1 MIIKYHPWIFEI
13 SSGLVE
19 VNMKDIVYITG
30 HKNPDSDSICAALAY
45 AEYKNKTGSDNY
57 VPVRLGEINRETY
70 FILAYFGVEAPVFIE
85 DVRLQISDLNIDK
98 IAPISSEITLKMA
111 WNIMRMN
118 NVKSIPVVDENEILN
133 GIVSVS
139 NVTESYMDVWDN
151 MILGKSKVTVNNLLD
166 TLTGQVLHLDKDRK
180 HFYGKIYALSAS
192 PEEVNKTIEEG
203 DIIITGNRRD
213 ALESAVDRKVSLIII
228 TGSGDMDEDLL
239 SKAQENRVTV
249 LNTPYD
255 TYTTS
260 RLISQSIPV
269 NYVMTKEN
277 IMYFSSD
284 DYIGDIRNTMAET
297 RFRSYPVVSEE
308 NRVVGTISRF
318 HLISGKKKKVILVD
332 HNEKGQSVKGLNEAE
347 ILEIIDHHR
356 VADVAT
362 STPIFFRNE
371 PVGST
376 STIVANIFFE
386 NGIRPS
392 KKTAGLLAAAI
403 ISDTLLFKS
412 PTSTNVDRLV
422 LQRLAQIADID
433 VEEFALEMFKYGTSL
448 AGKSPQEILKQDFKV
463 FTYDN
468 SKIGV
473 SQVYTMDSE
482 TIDELKD
489 TIIETMEEM
498 TDHEGYDL
506 QLLMVTDIYK
516 EGSELIAVGKQKDV
530 INKAFNV
537 QMKENSI
544 YIPGILSRK
553 KQVIP
558 PISSVINR

>member
-1 MIIKYHPWIFEI
+1 
-13 SSGLVE
+13 
-19 VNMKDIVYITG
+19 MKDTVYITG

-45 AEYKNKTGSDNY
+45 AEYKNKTGSDHY

-70 FILAYFGVEAPVFIE
+70 FILAYFGVEPPEYIE

-118 NVKSIPVVDENEILN
+118 NVKSIPVVDENETLN

-166 TLTGQVLHLDKDRK
+166 TLTGQLLHLDKDRK

-192 PEEVNKTIEEG
+192 PDEVNKTIEEG
-203 DIIITGNRRD
+203 DIVITGNRRES
-213 ALESAVDRKVSLIII
+213 LEGAVERKVSLIII

-239 SKAQENRVTV
+239 ERAKENRVTV
-249 LNTPYD
+249 INTPYD

-260 RLISQSIPV
+260 RLISQSVPV
-269 NYVMTKEN
+269 SYVMTKEN
-277 IMYFSSD
+277 IMYFSAD

-308 NRVVGTISRF
+308 NKVVGTISRF

-422 LQRLAQIADID
+422 LQRLSQIADID

-463 FTYDN
+463 FTYDS

-473 SQVYTMDSE
+473 SQVYTMDSD
-482 TIDELKD
+482 TIDELKG

-498 TDHEGYDL
+498 TEHEGFDL
-506 QLLMVTDIYK
+506 QLLIVTDIYK

-530 INKAFNV
+530 INKAFDV
-537 QMKENSI
+537 QMKENSV

>member
-1 MIIKYHPWIFEI
+1 
-13 SSGLVE
+13 
-19 VNMKDIVYITG
+19 MKDTVYITG
-30 HKNPDSDSICAALAY
+30 HRNPDSDSICAALAY
-45 AEYKNKTGSDNY
+45 AEYKNKTGNEKY
-57 VPVRLGEINRETY
+57 IPVRLGEINRETY
-70 FILAYFGVEAPVFIE
+70 FILAYFGVDAPQYIE
-85 DVRLQISDLNIDK
+85 NVRLQVSDLNIDK
-98 IAPISSEITLKMA
+98 IAPIASDITLKMA

-118 NVKSIPVVDENEILN
+118 NIKSLPVVDENETLS
-133 GIVSVS
+133 GVVSVS

-166 TLTGQVLHLDKDRK
+166 TLTGQMVHLDKDRK

-192 PEEVNKTIEEG
+192 PDEVSKIIEEG
-203 DIIITGNRRD
+203 DIVITGNRRE
-213 ALESAVDRKVSLIII
+213 ALEGAIERKVSLIII
-228 TGSGDMDEDLL
+228 TGSGEIDEDLL
-239 SKAQENRVTV
+239 AKAEENRITIIS
-249 LNTPYD
+249 TPYD
-255 TYTTS
+255 TYTSS
-260 RLISQSIPV
+260 RLISQAVPV
-269 NYVMTKEN
+269 SYVMTKDN
-277 IMYFSSD
+277 IIYFSSD

-297 RFRSYPVVSEE
+297 RFRSYPVVNEE
-308 NRVVGTISRF
+308 SKVVGTISRF
-318 HLISGKKKKVILVD
+318 HLISEKKKKVILVD
-332 HNEKGQSVKGLNEAE
+332 HNEKGQSVEGLNEAE

-362 STPIFFRNE
+362 TTPIFFRNE

-422 LQRLAQIADID
+422 LERLAKIADID
-433 VEEFALEMFKYGTSL
+433 VEDFALEMFKYGTSL
-448 AGKSPQEILKQDFKV
+448 AGKTPEEILKQDFKV

-473 SQVYTMDSE
+473 SQVYTMDAESL
-482 TIDELKD
+482 DDLKD
-489 TIIETMEEM
+489 TIIASMEQM
-498 TDHEGYDL
+498 TKDEGFSL
-506 QLLMVTDIYK
+506 QLLIVTDIYK
-516 EGSELIAVGKQKDV
+516 EGSELIVVGKQKDV
-530 INKAFNV
+530 INKAFGV
-537 QMKENSI
+537 QMKGNSV

>member
-1 MIIKYHPWIFEI
+1 
-13 SSGLVE
+13 
-19 VNMKDIVYITG
+19 MKDMVYITG
-30 HKNPDSDSICAALAY
+30 HRNPDSDSICAALAY
-45 AEYKNKTGSDNY
+45 AEFKNKTGNANY

-70 FILAYFGVEAPVFIE
+70 FILAYFGVEPPMYIE
-85 DVRLQISDLNIDK
+85 NVRLQVSDLAIDK

-118 NVKSIPVVDENEILN
+118 NIKSLPVVDENETLN
-133 GIVSVS
+133 GVVSVS

-166 TLTGQVLHLDKDRK
+166 TLTGQILHLDKDRK
-180 HFYGKIYALSAS
+180 HFYGKIYALSAT
-192 PEEVNKTIEEG
+192 PDEVYRTLEDG
-203 DIIITGNRRD
+203 DIVITGNRPES
-213 ALESAVDRKVSLIII
+213 LEAAVDKNVSLIIV
-228 TGSGDMDEDLL
+228 TGSGDVEDAIIE
-239 SKAQENRVTV
+239 KAKENRVTV
-249 LNTPYD
+249 LSTPYD

-260 RLISQSIPV
+260 RLISQAVPV
-269 NYVMTKEN
+269 SYVMTKGD
-277 IMYFSSD
+277 IIYFSSD

-297 RFRSYPVVSEE
+297 RFRSYPVVNEE
-308 NRVVGTISRF
+308 SKVVGTISRY

-332 HNEKGQSVKGLNEAE
+332 HNEKGQSVEGLNEAE

-362 STPIFFRNE
+362 TSPIFFRNE

-392 KKTAGLLAAAI
+392 KKTAGLLAGAI

-412 PTSTNVDRLV
+412 PTSTTVDRLT
-422 LQRLAQIADID
+422 LDRLAQIADID

-448 AGKSPQEILKQDFKV
+448 AGKTPEEILKQDFKV

-468 SKIGV
+468 TKIGV
-473 SQVYTMDSE
+473 SQVYTMDAES
-482 TIDELKD
+482 LKNLKED
-489 TIIETMEEM
+489 IIGAMEEM
-498 TDHEGYDL
+498 TKDQGFSL
-506 QLLMVTDIYK
+506 QVLIVTDIYK
-516 EGSELIAVGKQKDV
+516 EGSELIVVGKQKDI
-530 INKAFNV
+530 INKAFDV
-537 QMKENSI
+537 HMKENSI

>member
-1 MIIKYHPWIFEI
+1 
-13 SSGLVE
+13 
-19 VNMKDIVYITG
+19 MKDTVYITG
-30 HKNPDSDSICAALAY
+30 HRNPDSDSICAALAY
-45 AEYKNKTGSDNY
+45 AEYKNKTGSENY
-57 VPVRLGEINRETY
+57 IPVRLGEINRETY
-70 FILAYFGVEAPVFIE
+70 FILAYFGVDAPQYIE
-85 DVRLQISDLNIDK
+85 NVRLQVSDLNIDK
-98 IAPISSEITLKMA
+98 IAPIASDITLKMA

-118 NVKSIPVVDENEILN
+118 NIKSLPVVDENETLN
-133 GIVSVS
+133 GVVSVS

-166 TLTGQVLHLDKDRK
+166 TLTGQMVHLDKDRK
-180 HFYGKIYALSAS
+180 HFYGKIYALSAA
-192 PEEVNKTIEEG
+192 PDEVSKIIEEG
-203 DIIITGNRRD
+203 DIVITGNRRE
-213 ALESAVDRKVSLIII
+213 ALEGAIDRKVSLIII
-228 TGSGDMDEDLL
+228 TGSGEIDEDLL
-239 SKAQENRVTV
+239 TKAEENRITIIS
-249 LNTPYD
+249 TPYD
-255 TYTTS
+255 TYTSS
-260 RLISQSIPV
+260 RLISQAVPV
-269 NYVMTKEN
+269 SYVMTKDS
-277 IMYFSSD
+277 IIYFSSD

-297 RFRSYPVVSEE
+297 RFRSYPVVNEE
-308 NRVVGTISRF
+308 SKVVGTISRF
-318 HLISGKKKKVILVD
+318 HLISEKKKKVILVD
-332 HNEKGQSVKGLNEAE
+332 HNEKGQSVEGLNEAE

-362 STPIFFRNE
+362 TTPIFFRNE

-422 LQRLAQIADID
+422 LERLAKIADID

-448 AGKSPQEILKQDFKV
+448 AGKSPEEILKQDFKV

-482 TIDELKD
+482 SLDDLKD
-489 TIIETMEEM
+489 TIIAAMEQM
-498 TDHEGYDL
+498 TKDEGFSL
-506 QLLMVTDIYK
+506 QLLIVTDIYK
-516 EGSELIAVGKQKDV
+516 EGSELIVVGKQKDV
-530 INKAFNV
+530 VNKAFGV
-537 QMKENSI
+537 QMKGNSV

>member
-1 MIIKYHPWIFEI
+1 
-13 SSGLVE
+13 
-19 VNMKDIVYITG
+19 MKDTVYITG
-30 HKNPDSDSICAALAY
+30 HRNPDSDSICAALAY
-45 AEYKNKTGSDNY
+45 AEYKNKTGNEKY

-70 FILAYFGVEAPVFIE
+70 FILAYFGVDAPQYIE
-85 DVRLQISDLNIDK
+85 NVRLQVSDLNIDK
-98 IAPISSEITLKMA
+98 IAPIASDITLKMA

-118 NVKSIPVVDENEILN
+118 NIKSLPVVDENETLS
-133 GIVSVS
+133 GVVSVS

-166 TLTGQVLHLDKDRK
+166 TLTGQMVHLDKDRK

-192 PEEVNKTIEEG
+192 PDEVSKIIEEG
-203 DIIITGNRRD
+203 DIVITGNRRE
-213 ALESAVDRKVSLIII
+213 ALEGAIERKVSLIII
-228 TGSGDMDEDLL
+228 TGSGEIDEDLL
-239 SKAQENRVTV
+239 AKAEENRITIIS
-249 LNTPYD
+249 TPYD
-255 TYTTS
+255 TYTSS
-260 RLISQSIPV
+260 RLISQAVPV
-269 NYVMTKEN
+269 SYVMTKDN
-277 IMYFSSD
+277 IIYFSSD

-297 RFRSYPVVSEE
+297 RFRSYPVVNEE
-308 NRVVGTISRF
+308 SKVVGTISRF
-318 HLISGKKKKVILVD
+318 HLISEKKKKVILVD
-332 HNEKGQSVKGLNEAE
+332 HNEKGQSVEGLNEAE

-362 STPIFFRNE
+362 TTPIFFRNE

-422 LQRLAQIADID
+422 LERLAKIADID
-433 VEEFALEMFKYGTSL
+433 VEDFALEMFKYGTSL
-448 AGKSPQEILKQDFKV
+448 AGKTPEEILKQDFKV

-473 SQVYTMDSE
+473 SQVYTMDAESL
-482 TIDELKD
+482 DDLKD
-489 TIIETMEEM
+489 TIIASMEQM
-498 TDHEGYDL
+498 TKDEGFSL
-506 QLLMVTDIYK
+506 QLLIVTDIYK
-516 EGSELIAVGKQKDV
+516 EGSELIVVGKQKDV
-530 INKAFNV
+530 INKAFGV
-537 QMKENSI
+537 QMKGNSV

>member
-1 MIIKYHPWIFEI
+1 
-13 SSGLVE
+13 
-19 VNMKDIVYITG
+19 MKDTVYITG

-45 AEYKNKTGSDNY
+45 AEYKNKTGSDHY

-70 FILAYFGVEAPVFIE
+70 FILAYFGVEPPEYIE

-118 NVKSIPVVDENEILN
+118 NVKSIPVVDENETLN

-166 TLTGQVLHLDKDRK
+166 TLTGQLLHLDKDRK

-192 PEEVNKTIEEG
+192 PDEVNKTIEEG
-203 DIIITGNRRD
+203 DIVITGNRRD
-213 ALESAVDRKVSLIII
+213 SLEGAVERKVSLIII

-239 SKAQENRVTV
+239 EKAKENRVTV
-249 LNTPYD
+249 INTPYD

-260 RLISQSIPV
+260 RLISQSVPV

-308 NRVVGTISRF
+308 NKVVGTISRF

-463 FTYDN
+463 FTYD
-468 SKIGV
+468 SSRIGV
-473 SQVYTMDSE
+473 SQVYTMDSD
-482 TIDELKD
+482 TIDELKE

-498 TDHEGYDL
+498 TEHEGFDL
-506 QLLMVTDIYK
+506 QLLIVTDIYR

-530 INKAFNV
+530 INKAFDV
-537 QMKENSI
+537 QMKENSV

>member
-1 MIIKYHPWIFEI
+1 
-13 SSGLVE
+13 
-19 VNMKDIVYITG
+19 MKDTVYITG
-30 HKNPDSDSICAALAY
+30 HRNPDSDSICAALAY
-45 AEYKNKTGSDNY
+45 AEYKNKTGSENY

-70 FILAYFGVEAPVFIE
+70 FILAYFGVDAPQYIE
-85 DVRLQISDLNIDK
+85 NVRLQVSDLNIDK
-98 IAPISSEITLKMA
+98 IAPIASDITLKMA

-118 NVKSIPVVDENEILN
+118 NIKSLPVVDENETLN
-133 GIVSVS
+133 GVVSVS

-166 TLTGQVLHLDKDRK
+166 TLTGQLVHLDKDRK
-180 HFYGKIYALSAS
+180 HFYGKIYALSAA
-192 PEEVNKTIEEG
+192 PDEVSKIIEEG
-203 DIIITGNRRD
+203 DIVISGNRRE
-213 ALESAVDRKVSLIII
+213 ALEGAIERKVSLIII
-228 TGSGDMDEDLL
+228 TGSGEIDEDLL
-239 SKAQENRVTV
+239 AKAEENRITIIS
-249 LNTPYD
+249 TPYD
-255 TYTTS
+255 TYTSS
-260 RLISQSIPV
+260 RLISQAVPV
-269 NYVMTKEN
+269 SYVMTKDS
-277 IMYFSSD
+277 IIYFSSD

-297 RFRSYPVVSEE
+297 RFRSYPVVNEE
-308 NRVVGTISRF
+308 SKVVGTISRF
-318 HLISGKKKKVILVD
+318 HLISEKKKKVILVD
-332 HNEKGQSVKGLNEAE
+332 HNEKGQSVEGLNEAE

-362 STPIFFRNE
+362 TTPIFFRNE

-422 LQRLAQIADID
+422 LERLAKIADID

-448 AGKSPQEILKQDFKV
+448 AGKTPEEILKQDFKV

-473 SQVYTMDSE
+473 SQVYTMDAESLDDLKE
-482 TIDELKD
+482 TIISAMEQMTKDE
-489 TIIETMEEM
+489 
-498 TDHEGYDL
+498 GFSL
-506 QLLMVTDIYK
+506 QLLIVTDIYK
-516 EGSELIAVGKQKDV
+516 EGSEFIVVGKQKDV
-530 INKAFNV
+530 VNKAFGV
-537 QMKENSI
+537 QMKGNSV

>member
-1 MIIKYHPWIFEI
+1 
-13 SSGLVE
+13 
-19 VNMKDIVYITG
+19 MKDTVYITG
-30 HKNPDSDSICAALAY
+30 HRNPDSDSICAALAY
-45 AEYKNKTGSDNY
+45 AEYKNKTGSENY

-70 FILAYFGVEAPVFIE
+70 FILAYFGVDAPQYIE
-85 DVRLQISDLNIDK
+85 NVRLQVSDLNIDK
-98 IAPISSEITLKMA
+98 IAPIASDITLKMA

-118 NVKSIPVVDENEILN
+118 NIKSLPVVDENETLN
-133 GIVSVS
+133 GVVSVS

-151 MILGKSKVTVNNLLD
+151 MILGKSKVTVNNILD
-166 TLTGQVLHLDKDRK
+166 TLTGQMVHLDKDRK

-192 PEEVNKTIEEG
+192 PDEVSKIIEEG
-203 DIIITGNRRD
+203 DIVITGNRRE
-213 ALESAVDRKVSLIII
+213 ALEGAIERKVSLIII
-228 TGSGDMDEDLL
+228 TGSGEIDDDLL
-239 SKAQENRVTV
+239 AKAEEQRITV
-249 LNTPYD
+249 LTTPYD

-260 RLISQSIPV
+260 RLISQAVPV

-277 IMYFSSD
+277 IIYFSSD

-297 RFRSYPVVSEE
+297 RFRSYPVVNEE
-308 NRVVGTISRF
+308 SKVVGTISRF
-318 HLISGKKKKVILVD
+318 HLISEKKKKVILVD
-332 HNEKGQSVKGLNEAE
+332 HNEKGQSVEGLSEAE

-362 STPIFFRNE
+362 TTPIFFRNE

-422 LQRLAQIADID
+422 LERLAKIADID

-448 AGKSPQEILKQDFKV
+448 AGKTSEEILKQDFKV

-482 TIDELKD
+482 SLDDLKD
-489 TIIETMEEM
+489 TIVAAMEQM
-498 TDHEGYDL
+498 TKDEGFSL
-506 QLLMVTDIYK
+506 QLLIVTDIYK
-516 EGSELIAVGKQKDV
+516 EGSELIVVGKQKDV
-530 INKAFNV
+530 INKAFGV
-537 QMKENSI
+537 QIKGNSV

>member
-1 MIIKYHPWIFEI
+1 
-13 SSGLVE
+13 
-19 VNMKDIVYITG
+19 MKDTVYITG
-30 HKNPDSDSICAALAY
+30 HRNPDSDSICAALAY
-45 AEYKNKTGSDNY
+45 AEYKNKTGNEKY
-57 VPVRLGEINRETY
+57 IPVRLGEINRETY
-70 FILAYFGVEAPVFIE
+70 FILAYFGVDAPQYIE
-85 DVRLQISDLNIDK
+85 NVRLQVSDLNIDK
-98 IAPISSEITLKMA
+98 IAPIASDITLKMA

-118 NVKSIPVVDENEILN
+118 NIKSLPVVDENETLS
-133 GIVSVS
+133 GVVSVS

-166 TLTGQVLHLDKDRK
+166 TLTGQMVHLDKDRK

-192 PEEVNKTIEEG
+192 PDEVSKIIEEG
-203 DIIITGNRRD
+203 DIVITGNRRE
-213 ALESAVDRKVSLIII
+213 ALEGAIERKVSLIII
-228 TGSGDMDEDLL
+228 TGSGEIDEDLL
-239 SKAQENRVTV
+239 AKAEENRITIIS
-249 LNTPYD
+249 TPYD
-255 TYTTS
+255 TYTSS
-260 RLISQSIPV
+260 RLISQAVPV
-269 NYVMTKEN
+269 SYVMTKDN
-277 IMYFSSD
+277 IIYFSSD

-297 RFRSYPVVSEE
+297 RFRSYPVVNEE
-308 NRVVGTISRF
+308 SKVIGTISRF
-318 HLISGKKKKVILVD
+318 HLISEKKKKVILVD
-332 HNEKGQSVKGLNEAE
+332 HNEKGQSVEGLNEAE

-362 STPIFFRNE
+362 TTPIFFRNE

-422 LQRLAQIADID
+422 LERLAKIADID
-433 VEEFALEMFKYGTSL
+433 VEDFALEMFKYGTSL
-448 AGKSPQEILKQDFKV
+448 AGKTPEEILKQDFKV

-473 SQVYTMDSE
+473 SQVYTMDAESL
-482 TIDELKD
+482 DDLKD
-489 TIIETMEEM
+489 TIIASMEQM
-498 TDHEGYDL
+498 TKDEGFSL
-506 QLLMVTDIYK
+506 QLLIVTDIYK
-516 EGSELIAVGKQKDV
+516 EGSELIVVGKQKDV
-530 INKAFNV
+530 INKAFGV
-537 QMKENSI
+537 QMKGNSV

>member
-1 MIIKYHPWIFEI
+1 
-13 SSGLVE
+13 
-19 VNMKDIVYITG
+19 MKDTVYITG
-30 HKNPDSDSICAALAY
+30 HRNPDSDSICAALAY
-45 AEYKNKTGSDNY
+45 AEYKNKTGSENY

-70 FILAYFGVEAPVFIE
+70 FILAYFGVDAPQYIE
-85 DVRLQISDLNIDK
+85 NVRLQVSDLNIDK
-98 IAPISSEITLKMA
+98 IAPIASDITLKMA

-118 NVKSIPVVDENEILN
+118 NIKSLPVVDENETLN
-133 GIVSVS
+133 GVVSVS

-166 TLTGQVLHLDKDRK
+166 TLTGQLVHLDKDRK
-180 HFYGKIYALSAS
+180 HFYGKIYALSAA
-192 PEEVNKTIEEG
+192 PDEVGKIIEEG
-203 DIIITGNRRD
+203 DIVISGNRRE
-213 ALESAVDRKVSLIII
+213 ALEGAIERKVSLIII
-228 TGSGDMDEDLL
+228 TGSGEIDEDLL
-239 SKAQENRVTV
+239 AKAEENRITIIS
-249 LNTPYD
+249 TPYD
-255 TYTTS
+255 TYTSS
-260 RLISQSIPV
+260 RLISQAVPV
-269 NYVMTKEN
+269 SYVMTKDS
-277 IMYFSSD
+277 IIYFSSD

-297 RFRSYPVVSEE
+297 RFRSYPVVNEE
-308 NRVVGTISRF
+308 SKVVGTISRF
-318 HLISGKKKKVILVD
+318 HLISEKKKKVILVD
-332 HNEKGQSVKGLNEAE
+332 HNEKGQSVEGLNEAE

-362 STPIFFRNE
+362 TTPIFFRNE

-422 LQRLAQIADID
+422 LERLAKIADID

-448 AGKSPQEILKQDFKV
+448 AGKTPEEILKQDFKV

-473 SQVYTMDSE
+473 SQVYTMDAESLDDLKE
-482 TIDELKD
+482 TIISAMEQMTKDE
-489 TIIETMEEM
+489 
-498 TDHEGYDL
+498 GFSL
-506 QLLMVTDIYK
+506 QLLIVTDIYK
-516 EGSELIAVGKQKDV
+516 EGSEFIVVGKQKDV
-530 INKAFNV
+530 VNKAFGV
-537 QMKENSI
+537 QMKGNSV

>member
-1 MIIKYHPWIFEI
+1 
-13 SSGLVE
+13 
-19 VNMKDIVYITG
+19 MKDIVYITG
-30 HKNPDSDSICAALAY
+30 HRNPDSDSICAALAY
-45 AEYKNKTGSDNY
+45 AEFKNKTGTYQY

-70 FILAYFGVEAPVFIE
+70 FILAYFGVEQPQYIE
-85 DVRLQISDLNIDK
+85 NVRLQVSDLNIDK
-98 IAPISSEITLKMA
+98 IAPISSDITLKMA

-118 NVKSIPVVDENEILN
+118 NIKSLPVVDENETLN
-133 GIVSVS
+133 GVVSVS

-166 TLTGQVLHLDKDRK
+166 TLTGQIIHLAKDRR
-180 HFYGKIYALSAS
+180 HFYGKIFALSAS
-192 PEEVNKTIEEG
+192 PEDIQKTLEEG
-203 DIIITGNRRD
+203 DIVITGNRR
-213 ALESAVDRKVSLIII
+213 ESMEIAIDKKASLVIV
-228 TGSGDMDEDLL
+228 TGSGNVDEDLVE
-239 SKAQENRVTV
+239 KANENRVT
-249 LNTPYD
+249 LLSTPYD

-260 RLISQSIPV
+260 RLITQAVPV
-269 NYVMTKEN
+269 SYVMTQDG
-277 IMYFSSD
+277 IIYFSSD

-297 RFRSYPVVSEE
+297 RFRSYPVVNEE
-308 NRVVGTISRF
+308 SKVIGTISRY

-332 HNEKGQSVKGLNEAE
+332 HNEKGQSVEGLSEAE

-362 STPIFFRNE
+362 TSPIFFRNE

-392 KKTAGLLAAAI
+392 KTTAGLLAGAI

-412 PTSTNVDRLV
+412 PTSTNVDRLT
-422 LQRLAQIADID
+422 LERLAQIADID

-448 AGKSPQEILKQDFKV
+448 AGKTPEEILKQDFKV
-463 FTYDN
+463 FTYDT

-473 SQVYTMDSE
+473 SQVYTMDAESLN
-482 TIDELKD
+482 DLKGD
-489 TIIETMEEM
+489 IIEAMEEM
-498 TDHEGYDL
+498 TQDFGFSL
-506 QLLMVTDIYK
+506 QVLIVTDIYK
-516 EGSELIAVGKQKDV
+516 EGSELIVVGKQKD
-530 INKAFNV
+530 IISKAFGV
-537 QMKENSI
+537 QLKENSV

>member
-1 MIIKYHPWIFEI
+1 
-13 SSGLVE
+13 
-19 VNMKDIVYITG
+19 MKDTVYITG

-45 AEYKNKTGSDNY
+45 AEYKNKTGSDHY

-70 FILAYFGVEAPVFIE
+70 FILAYFGVEPPEYIE
-85 DVRLQISDLNIDK
+85 DVRLQVSDLNIDK

-118 NVKSIPVVDENEILN
+118 NVKSIPVVDENETLN

-166 TLTGQVLHLDKDRK
+166 TLTGQLLHLDKDRK

-192 PEEVNKTIEEG
+192 PDEVNKTIEEG
-203 DIIITGNRRD
+203 DIVITGNRRD
-213 ALESAVDRKVSLIII
+213 SLEGAVERKVSLIII

-239 SKAQENRVTV
+239 EKAKENRVTV
-249 LNTPYD
+249 INTPYD

-260 RLISQSIPV
+260 RLISQSVPV

-308 NRVVGTISRF
+308 NKVVGTISRF

-463 FTYDN
+463 FTYD
-468 SKIGV
+468 SSRIGV
-473 SQVYTMDSE
+473 SQVYTMDSD

-498 TDHEGYDL
+498 TEHEGFDL
-506 QLLMVTDIYK
+506 QLLIVTDIYR

-530 INKAFNV
+530 INKAFDV
-537 QMKENSI
+537 QMKENSV

>member
-1 MIIKYHPWIFEI
+1 
-13 SSGLVE
+13 
-19 VNMKDIVYITG
+19 MKDTVYITG

-45 AEYKNKTGSDNY
+45 AEYKNKTGSDHY

-70 FILAYFGVEAPVFIE
+70 FILAYFGVEPPEYIE

-118 NVKSIPVVDENEILN
+118 NVKSIPVVDENETLN

-166 TLTGQVLHLDKDRK
+166 TLTGQLLHLDKDRK

-192 PEEVNKTIEEG
+192 PDEVNKTIEEG
-203 DIIITGNRRD
+203 DIVITGNRRD
-213 ALESAVDRKVSLIII
+213 SLEGAVERKVSLIII

-239 SKAQENRVTV
+239 EKAKENRVTV
-249 LNTPYD
+249 INTPYD

-260 RLISQSIPV
+260 RLISQSVPV

-308 NRVVGTISRF
+308 NKVVGTISRF

-463 FTYDN
+463 FTYD
-468 SKIGV
+468 SSRIGV
-473 SQVYTMDSE
+473 SQVYTMDSD

-489 TIIETMEEM
+489 IIIETMEEM
-498 TDHEGYDL
+498 TEHEGFDL
-506 QLLMVTDIYK
+506 QLLIVTDIYR

-530 INKAFNV
+530 INKAFDV
-537 QMKENSI
+537 QMKENSV

>member
-1 MIIKYHPWIFEI
+1 
-13 SSGLVE
+13 
-19 VNMKDIVYITG
+19 MKDIVYITG
-30 HKNPDSDSICAALAY
+30 HRNPDSDSICAALAY
-45 AEYKNKTGSDNY
+45 AEFKNKTGNFQY

-70 FILAYFGVEAPVFIE
+70 FILAYFGVESPQYIE
-85 DVRLQISDLNIDK
+85 NVRLQVSDLNIDK
-98 IAPISSEITLKMA
+98 IAPISSDITLKMA

-118 NVKSIPVVDENEILN
+118 NIKSLPVVDENETLN
-133 GIVSVS
+133 GVVSVS

-166 TLTGQVLHLDKDRK
+166 TLTGQIVHLDKDRK
-180 HFYGKIYALSAS
+180 HYYGKIFALSAS
-192 PEEVNKTIEEG
+192 PEDVQRTLEEG
-203 DIIITGNRRD
+203 DIVITGNRRES
-213 ALESAVDRKVSLIII
+213 LEVAIQKKVSLIIV
-228 TGSGDMDEDLL
+228 TGSGEVEESLIE
-239 SKAQENRVTV
+239 KAEENRVTI
-249 LNTPYD
+249 LSTPYD

-260 RLISQSIPV
+260 RLITQAVPV
-269 NYVMTKEN
+269 SYVMSRED
-277 IMYFSSD
+277 IIYFSSD

-297 RFRSYPVVSEE
+297 RFRSYPVVNEE
-308 NRVVGTISRF
+308 SKVIGTISRY

-332 HNEKGQSVKGLNEAE
+332 HNEKGQSVEGLNEAE

-362 STPIFFRNE
+362 TSPIFFRNE

-392 KKTAGLLAAAI
+392 KKTAGLLAGAI

-412 PTSTNVDRLV
+412 PTSTNVDKLT
-422 LQRLAQIADID
+422 LERLAQIADID

-448 AGKSPQEILKQDFKV
+448 AGKTPEEILKQDFKI
-463 FTYDN
+463 FTYD
-468 SKIGV
+468 SSRIGV
-473 SQVYTMDSE
+473 SQVYTMDAESLN
-482 TIDELKD
+482 DLKGD
-489 TIIETMEEM
+489 IIEAMEEM
-498 TDHEGYDL
+498 TSDFGFSL
-506 QLLMVTDIYK
+506 QVLIVTDIYK
-516 EGSELIAVGKQKDV
+516 EGSELIVVGKQKDI
-530 INKAFNV
+530 INKAFGV
-537 QMKENSI
+537 TLKENSV

>member
-1 MIIKYHPWIFEI
+1 
-13 SSGLVE
+13 
-19 VNMKDIVYITG
+19 MKDTVYITG

-45 AEYKNKTGSDNY
+45 AEYKNKTGSDHY

-70 FILAYFGVEAPVFIE
+70 FILAYFGVEPPEYIE

-118 NVKSIPVVDENEILN
+118 NVKSIPVVDENETLN

-166 TLTGQVLHLDKDRK
+166 TLTGQLLHLDKDRK

-192 PEEVNKTIEEG
+192 PDEVNKTIEEG
-203 DIIITGNRRD
+203 DIVITGNRRD
-213 ALESAVDRKVSLIII
+213 SMEGAVERKVSLIII

-239 SKAQENRVTV
+239 ERAKENRITV
-249 LNTPYD
+249 INTPYD

-260 RLISQSIPV
+260 RLISQSVPV

-308 NRVVGTISRF
+308 NKVVGTISRF

-463 FTYDN
+463 FTYDS

-473 SQVYTMDSE
+473 SQVYTMDSD
-482 TIDELKD
+482 TIDELKG

-498 TDHEGYDL
+498 TEHEGFDL
-506 QLLMVTDIYK
+506 QLLIVTDIYK

-530 INKAFNV
+530 INKAFDV
-537 QMKENSI
+537 QMKDNSV

>member
-1 MIIKYHPWIFEI
+1 
-13 SSGLVE
+13 
-19 VNMKDIVYITG
+19 MKDIVYITG
-30 HKNPDSDSICAALAY
+30 HRNPDSDSICAALAY
-45 AEYKNKTGSDNY
+45 AEFKNKTGTYQY

-70 FILAYFGVEAPVFIE
+70 FILAYFGVEQPQYIE
-85 DVRLQISDLNIDK
+85 NVRLQVSDLNIDK
-98 IAPISSEITLKMA
+98 IAPISSDITLKMA

-118 NVKSIPVVDENEILN
+118 NIKSLPVVDENETLN
-133 GIVSVS
+133 GVVSVS

-151 MILGKSKVTVNNLLD
+151 MILGKSKVTINNLLD
-166 TLTGQVLHLDKDRK
+166 TLTGQIIHLAKDRR
-180 HFYGKIYALSAS
+180 HFYGKIFALSAS
-192 PEEVNKTIEEG
+192 PEDIQKTLEEG
-203 DIIITGNRRD
+203 DIVITGNRR
-213 ALESAVDRKVSLIII
+213 ESMEIAIDKKASLVIV
-228 TGSGDMDEDLL
+228 TGSGNVDEDLVE
-239 SKAQENRVTV
+239 KANENRVT
-249 LNTPYD
+249 LLSTPYD

-260 RLISQSIPV
+260 RLITQAVPV
-269 NYVMTKEN
+269 SYVMTQDG
-277 IMYFSSD
+277 IIYFSSD

-297 RFRSYPVVSEE
+297 RFRSYPVVNEE
-308 NRVVGTISRF
+308 SKVIGTISRY

-332 HNEKGQSVKGLNEAE
+332 HNEKGQSVEGLSEAE

-362 STPIFFRNE
+362 TSPIFFRNE

-392 KKTAGLLAAAI
+392 KTTAGLLAGAI

-412 PTSTNVDRLV
+412 PTSTNVDRLT
-422 LQRLAQIADID
+422 LERLAQIADID

-448 AGKSPQEILKQDFKV
+448 AGKTPEEILKQDFKV
-463 FTYDN
+463 FTYDT

-473 SQVYTMDSE
+473 SQVYTMDAESLN
-482 TIDELKD
+482 DLKGD
-489 TIIETMEEM
+489 IIEAMEEM
-498 TDHEGYDL
+498 TQDFGFSL
-506 QLLMVTDIYK
+506 QVLIVTDIYK
-516 EGSELIAVGKQKDV
+516 EGSELIVVGKQKD
-530 INKAFNV
+530 IISKAFGV
-537 QMKENSI
+537 QLKENSV

>member
-1 MIIKYHPWIFEI
+1 
-13 SSGLVE
+13 
-19 VNMKDIVYITG
+19 MKDTVYITG
-30 HKNPDSDSICAALAY
+30 HRNPDSDSICAALAY
-45 AEYKNKTGSDNY
+45 AEYKNKTGSENY
-57 VPVRLGEINRETY
+57 IPVRLGEINRETY
-70 FILAYFGVEAPVFIE
+70 FILAYFGVDAPQYIE
-85 DVRLQISDLNIDK
+85 NVRLQVSDLNIDK
-98 IAPISSEITLKMA
+98 IAPIASDITLKMA

-118 NVKSIPVVDENEILN
+118 NIKSLPVVDENETLN
-133 GIVSVS
+133 GVVSVS

-166 TLTGQVLHLDKDRK
+166 TLTGQMVHLDKDRK
-180 HFYGKIYALSAS
+180 HFYGKIYALSAA
-192 PEEVNKTIEEG
+192 PDEVSKIIEEG
-203 DIIITGNRRD
+203 DIVITGNRRE
-213 ALESAVDRKVSLIII
+213 ALEGAIDRKVSLIII
-228 TGSGDMDEDLL
+228 TGSGEIDEDLL
-239 SKAQENRVTV
+239 TKAEENRITIIS
-249 LNTPYD
+249 TPYD
-255 TYTTS
+255 TYTSS
-260 RLISQSIPV
+260 RLISQAVPV
-269 NYVMTKEN
+269 SYVMTKDS
-277 IMYFSSD
+277 IIYFSSD

-297 RFRSYPVVSEE
+297 RFRSYPVVNEE
-308 NRVVGTISRF
+308 SKVVGTISRF
-318 HLISGKKKKVILVD
+318 HLISEKKKKVILVD
-332 HNEKGQSVKGLNEAE
+332 HNEKGQSVEGLNEAE

-362 STPIFFRNE
+362 TTPIFFRNE

-422 LQRLAQIADID
+422 LERLAKIADID

-448 AGKSPQEILKQDFKV
+448 AGKSPEEILKQDFKV

-482 TIDELKD
+482 SLDDLKD
-489 TIIETMEEM
+489 TIIAAMEQM
-498 TDHEGYDL
+498 TKDEGFSL
-506 QLLMVTDIYK
+506 QLLIVTDIYK
-516 EGSELIAVGKQKDV
+516 EGSELIVVGKQKDV
-530 INKAFNV
+530 VNKAFGV
-537 QMKENSI
+537 QMKGNSV

-558 PISSVINR
+558 PISSVIYR